1 MYPELPPSTDT
12 FYGRDVELRK
22 MDELLDPGK
31 PGQKGVVL
39 CGIGGSGKTQTMIRF
54 IVKHKEL
61 FSAFIWINA
70 LTIEHTKQS
79 FSEAADM
86 IASNWPSRG
95 LPMTYAGSSKWQKV
109 ITRLRTTRY
118 SRWLLIIDSV
128 DDLGLENYRQYIP
141 SCNHGSIIVTSTQIQ
156 ASEVFRMPRLDIDS
170 LDPQSSRKLLIARV
184 FRPARE
190 VDLSNTSKYYLVRW
204 LDGVAD

>member
-1 MYPELPPSTDT
+1 MYPELPASTDT

-22 MDELLDPGK
+22 MEELLDPGK

-39 CGIGGSGKTQTMIRF
+39 CGIGGSGKTQTTIRF

-70 LTIEHTKQS
+70 STIEHTKQS

-86 IASNWPSRG
+86 IASNWPSRD
-95 LPMTYAGSSKWQKV
+95 LPMTLTGSSKWQKV

-118 SRWLLIIDSV
+118 SCWLLIIDSV
-128 DDLGLENYRQYIP
+128 DDLSLENYRRYIP
-141 SCNHGSIIVTSTQIQ
+141 SCNHGSIIVTSTQFQ
-156 ASEVFRMPRLDIDS
+156 ASEVFRMPRLDVDS
-170 LDPQSSRKLLIARV
+170 LDPQSSRKLLFAGV
-184 FRPARE
+184 FGPARE